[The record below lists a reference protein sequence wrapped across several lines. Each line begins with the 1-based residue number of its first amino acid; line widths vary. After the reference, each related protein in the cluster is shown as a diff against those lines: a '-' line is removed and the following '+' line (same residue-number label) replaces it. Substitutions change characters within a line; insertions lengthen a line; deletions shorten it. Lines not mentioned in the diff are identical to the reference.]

1 MSGFLVAASVKTT
14 CAYCG
19 VGCGVV
25 AVPTGERSAAI
36 KGDADHPANRGKLC
50 SKGTH
55 LGETIGLEGRL
66 LYPEIGGVRT
76 DWDSALSHVA
86 DRFAATIDEHGPESV
101 AFYVSGQLLTEDY
114 YVANKLMKGF
124 IGTANIDTNSRLC
137 MASAVA
143 AHVRAFGE
151 DVVPCSYSDLNEADL
166 IILVGSNTAW
176 CHPVIWQQI
185 EAARETRGTKLVV
198 IDPRRTETAERAD
211 IHIAI
216 EPDGDVA
223 LFNSLLA
230 HMRDAGALDDMFL
243 GQRVNVS
250 EGFWDSLQPSLRA
263 KRSNPEGQA
272 QAGLPRRYAP
282 RNGRLNDEA
291 IEAFFTLFAN
301 TPRTVTL
308 FSQGVNQSTS
318 GTDKA
323 NAIINL
329 HLATGR
335 IGKPGM
341 GPFSITGQ
349 PNAMGGREV
358 GGLASMLAVHMG
370 FSDVERDRAQR
381 FWQSPTICPGPGLKA
396 VDMFDAV
403 ADGRIKAIWIMAT
416 NPAVSM
422 PDAGDVRAALAHCPL
437 VVVSDCIAET
447 DTTRFAHVKLP
458 ALGWGE
464 KDGTVTN
471 SERVI
476 SRQRGF
482 LAAPGEAKPDWW
494 IMAEVAKR
502 MGWGAAFDY
511 SNAASIYRE
520 YAAMTGFENDGARVF
535 NLSDHTQLSDADYD
549 ALAPFQWGGASP
561 FAEKAFS
568 TPNGRANMI
577 AVTATPRAID
587 PAYPLRLNT
596 ARYRDQWHTM
606 TRTGLSP
613 RLSQHRREPLV
624 EVHPDDA
631 APLGLSDGCLARVST
646 SAGNSIFR
654 VSLDDGQ
661 QRGGLCIPMHWTD
674 QTSSSGR
681 TNRMPHKDRDPVS
694 GQPGFKNTPA
704 KIEVVTMAWSGF
716 LITDAAPDIGDGADY
731 WTKNRTPTGWLVEL
745 AGNGDPAALLA
756 HLPEGDRADVV
767 DKKHG
772 VIRSAVLNQGRLRA
786 ALFITSDASLPS
798 RDWLIAQLSADDAS
812 PVELLAGRA
821 ATPAPDRGP
830 IICVCFDVGLNTILE
845 SIANGGLTSVDAV
858 GAAISAGTNCG
869 SCRPAIARLLAPQ
882 KESACA

>member
-1 MSGFLVAASVKTT
+1 VTGVKTT

-19 VGCGVV
+19 VGCGIV
-25 AVPTGERSAAI
+25 ATPTGARSAAI
-36 KGDADHPANRGKLC
+36 TGDQSHPANRGKLC

-76 DWDSALSHVA
+76 DWEGALTHVA
-86 DRFAATIDEHGPESV
+86 DRFAATIAEHGPESV

-124 IGTANIDTNSRLC
+124 IGTSNIDTNSRLC

-151 DVVPCSYSDLNEADL
+151 DVVPCSYSDLDEADL
-166 IILVGSNTAW
+166 IVLVGSNTAW

-185 EAARETRGTKLVV
+185 EAAREARGTKLVV

-211 IHIAI
+211 LHIAI
-216 EPDGDVA
+216 DPDGDVA
-223 LFNSLLA
+223 LFNALLA
-230 HMRDAGALDDMFL
+230 HMRDVGALDDAFL
-243 GQRVNVS
+243 GERVNV
-250 EGFWDSLQPSLRA
+250 
-263 KRSNPEGQA
+263 PEGLWSTLASDARPEWQ
-272 QAGLPRRYAP
+272 
-282 RNGRLNDEA
+282 
-291 IEAFFTLFAN
+291 AFFTLFAN

-370 FSDVERDRAQR
+370 FSNVERDRAKR

-422 PDAGDVRAALAHCPL
+422 PDAGDVRAALAACPL
-437 VVVSDCIAET
+437 VVVSDCIADT
-447 DTTRFAHVKLP
+447 DTSRLAHIKLP

-482 LAAPGEAKPDWW
+482 LEAPGAAKPDWW

-511 SNAASIYRE
+511 PSAASIYRE
-520 YAAMTGFENDGARVF
+520 YAAMTGFENDGARVLD
-535 NLSDHTQLSDADYD
+535 LSDHAALSDDAYD
-549 ALAPFQWGGASP
+549 AIAPFQWGGTSP
-561 FAEKAFS
+561 FAGRAFT
-568 TPNGRANMI
+568 TPNGRANLI
-577 AVTATPRAID
+577 TVTPKLRAID
-587 PAYPLRLNT
+587 PAFPLRLNT

-631 APLGLSDGCLARVST
+631 AAFGLSDGGLARVST
-646 SAGNSIFR
+646 TAGDSIFR
-654 VSLDDGQ
+654 VSVDDGQ
-661 QRGGLCIPMHWTD
+661 RRGALCVPMHWTD

-681 TNRMPHKDRDPVS
+681 ANRMPHKARDPIS
-694 GQPGFKNTPA
+694 GQPGYKNTPA
-704 KIEVVTMAWSGF
+704 KIEGVTMAWSGF
-716 LITDAAPDIGDGADY
+716 LISDEDSYSGSDADY
-731 WTKNRTPTGWLVEL
+731 WTKIRTPGGWLIEL
-745 AGNGDPAALLA
+745 AGNGDPAAMLA
-756 HLPEGDRADVV
+756 HVPQGDRAEVV
-767 DKKHG
+767 DSKRG
-772 VIRSAVLNQGRLRA
+772 VIRSAVLREGRLRA
-786 ALFITSDASLPS
+786 ALFITRDASLPS
-798 RDWLIAQLSADDAS
+798 RDWLIGQLSSGDAS

-845 SIANGGLTSVDAV
+845 SIATGGHTNVDAV

-869 SCRPAIARLLAPQ
+869 SCRPAIARMLTPQ
-882 KESACA
+882 KDVIQSETYA

>member
-1 MSGFLVAASVKTT
+1 VTGVKTT

-19 VGCGVV
+19 VGCGIV
-25 AVPTGERSAAI
+25 ATPTGERSATI
-36 KGDADHPANRGKLC
+36 SGDESHPANRGKLC

-66 LYPEIGGVRT
+66 LHPEINGAGT
-76 DWDSALSHVA
+76 DWDTALTHVA
-86 DRFAATIDEHGPESV
+86 DRFAATIAEHGPESV

-124 IGTANIDTNSRLC
+124 IGTSNIDTNSRLC

-151 DVVPCSYSDLNEADL
+151 DVVPCSYSDLDEADL
-166 IILVGSNTAW
+166 IVLVGSNTAW

-211 IHIAI
+211 LHIAI

-223 LFNSLLA
+223 LFNALLA
-230 HMRDAGALDDMFL
+230 HMRNAGALDDAFL
-243 GQRVNVS
+243 AERANTP
-250 EGFWDSLQPSLRA
+250 EGFWEALEADARA
-263 KRSNPEGQA
+263 EWQ
-272 QAGLPRRYAP
+272 
-282 RNGRLNDEA
+282 
-291 IEAFFTLFAN
+291 AFFTLFAN
-301 TPRTVTL
+301 TSRTVTL

-381 FWQSPTICPGPGLKA
+381 FWGSPTICPGPGLKA

-403 ADGRIKAIWIMAT
+403 AAGKIKAIWIMAT

-422 PDAGDVRAALAHCPL
+422 PDAGDVRAALAACPL
-437 VVVSDCIAET
+437 VVVSDCIADT
-447 DTTRFAHVKLP
+447 DTSRFAHVKFP

-482 LAAPGEAKPDWW
+482 LAAPGAAKPDWW

-511 SNAASIYRE
+511 PNAASIYRE
-520 YAAMTGFENDGARVF
+520 YAAMTGFENDGARVLD
-535 NLSDHTQLSDADYD
+535 LSDHATLSDDAYD
-549 ALAPFQWGGASP
+549 ALEPFQWGGASP
-561 FAEKAFS
+561 FADRPFT
-568 TPNGRANMI
+568 TPNGRANLI
-577 AVTATPRAID
+577 TVTPKPRAAD
-587 PAYPLRLNT
+587 PAFSLRLNT

-631 APLGLSDGCLARVST
+631 ATFGLSDGNLARVST
-646 SAGNSIFR
+646 SAGDSIFR
-654 VSLDDGQ
+654 VATDEGQ
-661 QRGGLCIPMHWTD
+661 QRGGLCVPMHWTD

-681 TNRMPHKDRDPVS
+681 ANRMPFKDRDPIS

-704 KIEVVTMAWSGF
+704 KIEVVAMAWSGF
-716 LITDAAPDIGDGADY
+716 LISDEAPDIGNDADY
-731 WTKNRTPTGWLVEL
+731 WTKVRTPGGWLIEL
-745 AGNGDPAALLA
+745 AGNGDPAAMLA
-756 HLPEGDRADVV
+756 HLPQGDRAEVV
-767 DKKHG
+767 DSKRG
-772 VIRSAVLNQGRLRA
+772 VIRSAVLSDGRLRA

-798 RDWLIAQLSADDAS
+798 RDWLIAQLSAGDVS

-845 SIANGGLTSVDAV
+845 SIAGGGLTSVEAV

-869 SCRPAIARLLAPQ
+869 SCRPAIARLLVPQ